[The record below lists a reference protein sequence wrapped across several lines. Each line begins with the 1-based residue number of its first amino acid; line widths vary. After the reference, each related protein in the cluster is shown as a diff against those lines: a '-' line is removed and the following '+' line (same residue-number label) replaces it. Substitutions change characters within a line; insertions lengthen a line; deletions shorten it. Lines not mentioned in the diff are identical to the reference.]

1 MTNIHRSF
9 MIQRE
14 SGSFPLIIFGRFDRT
29 ELFIQEETIEIMSNI
44 SQKQRLIQN
53 YTLMGVECFCI
64 ILSFTL
70 AIFTRGVQESWA
82 SFSRSYMMTIAYI
95 LFFHLLSYYLFDW
108 NTNIFKRGYYVEFIA
123 VFKYN
128 VVLILIL
135 SFFLF
140 VTKIADD
147 FSRLVFVFF
156 FIYNT
161 LFTYLGHLLMK
172 QYFIRIY
179 RRSSSSNKL
188 FLITTSEHAQPVLEK
203 LTTSPEWSFE
213 VAGIALLDQKS
224 ERTPDSIQKIP
235 VIARSDDL
243 YEQLKVQVVDEIFIH
258 LPDYPRTQ
266 IEELITKFESM
277 GITVH
282 VNIDYFNNVIAHKTT
297 ESFAGFTV
305 LSYEASTFD
314 YRRLLIKRVMDIAG
328 SLVGL
333 AITAVLTP
341 FIAVA
346 IKLDSKGPVFFR
358 QKRVGKNGRYF
369 YLYKFRSMTTDAEER
384 KKELMAQNEMDGPM
398 FKVENDPRVTKVG
411 AFLRKTSLDELPQF
425 YNILIGNMSLVG
437 TRPPTVDEFKQYDLY
452 YRRRLSIKPGLT
464 GLWQVSGRSNITD
477 FQDVLKLDLEYID
490 NWSLSSDIR
499 ILLMTVWVVVMK
511 RGAR

>member
-1 MTNIHRSF
+1 
-9 MIQRE
+9 
-14 SGSFPLIIFGRFDRT
+14 
-29 ELFIQEETIEIMSNI
+29 MSNI

-53 YTLMGVECFCI
+53 YTLMGVECVCI
-64 ILSFTL
+64 VLSFSL
-70 AIFTRGVQESWA
+70 AILTRGLEESYLVY
-82 SFSRSYMMTIAYI
+82 SRSYVTTIAYI
-95 LFFHLLSYYLFDW
+95 LFFHLLSYYMFDW
-108 NTNIFKRGYYVEFIA
+108 NTNIFKRGYYIEFVA

-156 FIYNT
+156 FVYNV
-161 LFTYLGHLLMK
+161 LLTYVGHLLLK
-172 QYFIRIY
+172 QYFIKVY
-179 RRSSSSNKL
+179 RKSSSSNKL
-188 FLITTSEHAQPVLEK
+188 FLITVSDYAEQILAQLTS
-203 LTTSPEWSFE
+203 SPEWSFE
-213 VAGIALLDQKS
+213 VSGIALLDQEK
-224 ERTPDSIQKIP
+224 ETAHEAIQDIP
-235 VIARSDDL
+235 IIAGKKDL
-243 YEQLKVQVVDEIFIH
+243 YEQLKIQIVDEVFLH
-258 LPDYPRTQ
+258 LPDYPRNQ
-266 IEELITKFESM
+266 IEELITQFESM

-305 LSYEASTFD
+305 LSYEAATFD
-314 YRRLLIKRVMDIAG
+314 YRRLLIKRIMDIGGAII
-328 SLVGL
+328 GL
-333 AITAVLTP
+333 AITAVLAP
-341 FIAVA
+341 FIAIA

-369 YLYKFRSMTTDAEER
+369 YLYKFRSMSTDAEER

-398 FKVENDPRVTKVG
+398 FKVENDPRVTRVG

-425 YNILIGNMSLVG
+425 YNILIGDMSLVG
-437 TRPPTVDEFKQYDLY
+437 TRPPTVDEFKEYDLY

-464 GLWQVSGRSNITD
+464 GLWQVSGRSDITD
-477 FQDVLKLDLEYID
+477 FQDVLKLDLQYID

>member
-1 MTNIHRSF
+1 
-9 MIQRE
+9 
-14 SGSFPLIIFGRFDRT
+14 
-29 ELFIQEETIEIMSNI
+29 MSNI

-53 YTLMGVECFCI
+53 YTLMTVECFCI

-70 AIFTRGVQESWA
+70 AIFTRGVQSSW
-82 SFSRSYMMTIAYI
+82 STFSRSYMMTIAYI

-108 NTNIFKRGYYVEFIA
+108 NTNIFKRGYYVELIA

-156 FIYNT
+156 FLYNII
-161 LFTYLGHLLMK
+161 LTYIGHLLMK
-172 QYFIRIY
+172 QYFTSVY
-179 RRSSSSNKL
+179 RRSPSSNKMYIL
-188 FLITTSEHAQPVLEK
+188 TVSDYAEQILSTLTS
-203 LTTSPEWSFE
+203 SPEWSFE
-213 VAGIALLDQKS
+213 VTGIALLDRKK
-224 ERTPDSIQKIP
+224 EDAREAVRGVP
-235 VIARSDDL
+235 VIAGRDDL
-243 YEQLKVQVVDEIFIH
+243 YEQLKVKVIDEVFIH
-258 LPDYPRTQ
+258 LPDYPRSE
-266 IEELITKFESM
+266 IEELIIKFESM

-314 YRRLLIKRVMDIAG
+314 YRRLLIKRVMDIIG

-341 FIAVA
+341 FIAIA
-346 IKLDSKGPVFFR
+346 IKLDSKGPVFFA

-369 YLYKFRSMTTDAEER
+369 NLYKFRSMTTDAEER

-398 FKVENDPRVTKVG
+398 FKVENDPRVTRVG

-425 YNILIGNMSLVG
+425 YNILTGSMSLVG

-477 FQDVLKLDLEYID
+477 FKDVLKLDLEYID

>member
-1 MTNIHRSF
+1 
-9 MIQRE
+9 
-14 SGSFPLIIFGRFDRT
+14 
-29 ELFIQEETIEIMSNI
+29 MSNI

-53 YTLMGVECFCI
+53 YTLLGVECICI
-64 ILSFTL
+64 VLSFTL
-70 AIFTRGVQESWA
+70 AIFTRGIQESWHI
-82 SFSRSYMMTIAYI
+82 FSRSYMMTIAYI
-95 LFFHLLSYYLFDW
+95 LFFHLLSYYMFDW

-156 FIYNT
+156 FVYNI
-161 LFTYLGHLLMK
+161 LLTYIGHLLLK
-172 QYFIRIY
+172 QYFVKIY
-179 RRSSSSNKL
+179 RTSSSSNKL
-188 FLITTSEHAQPVLEK
+188 FLITYSDYAEQVLAQ
-203 LTTSPEWSFE
+203 LTDSPEWSYE
-213 VAGIALLDQKS
+213 VSGIALLDQEK
-224 ERTPDSIQKIP
+224 ETAHKTIRDIP
-235 VIARSDDL
+235 VIAGKEDL
-243 YEQLKVQVVDEIFIH
+243 FEQLKVQVVDEVFLH
-258 LPDYPRTQ
+258 LPDYPRNQ
-266 IEELITKFESM
+266 IEELITQFESM
-277 GITVH
+277 GVTVH
-282 VNIDYFNNVIAHKTT
+282 VNIDYFNNVMAHKTT

-305 LSYEASTFD
+305 LSYEAATFD
-314 YRRLLIKRVMDIAG
+314 YRRLVIKRIMDIIG
-328 SLVGL
+328 SLIGL
-333 AITAVLTP
+333 TITAVLTP
-341 FIAVA
+341 FIAIA
-346 IKLDSKGPVFFR
+346 IKLDSKGPVFFA

-437 TRPPTVDEFKQYDLY
+437 TRPPTVDEFKEYDLY

-464 GLWQVSGRSNITD
+464 GLWQVSGRSDITD
-477 FQDVLKLDLEYID
+477 FKDVLKLDLQYID

>member
-1 MTNIHRSF
+1 
-9 MIQRE
+9 
-14 SGSFPLIIFGRFDRT
+14 
-29 ELFIQEETIEIMSNI
+29 MSNI

-53 YTLMGVECFCI
+53 YTLLGVECICI
-64 ILSFTL
+64 VLSFTL
-70 AIFTRGVQESWA
+70 AIFTRGVQESWYT
-82 SFSRSYMMTIAYI
+82 FSRSYMMTIAYI
-95 LFFHLLSYYLFDW
+95 LFFHLLSYYMFDW
-108 NTNIFKRGYYVEFIA
+108 NINIFKRGYYVEFIA

-161 LFTYLGHLLMK
+161 ILTYIGHLLLK
-172 QYFIRIY
+172 QYFVKIY
-179 RRSSSSNKL
+179 RTSSSSNKL
-188 FLITTSEHAQPVLEK
+188 FLITFSDYAEQVLAQ
-203 LTTSPEWSFE
+203 LTDSPEWSYE
-213 VAGIALLDQKS
+213 VSGIALLDQEK
-224 ERTPDSIQKIP
+224 ETAHKTIRDIP
-235 VIARSDDL
+235 VIAGKEDL
-243 YEQLKVQVVDEIFIH
+243 FEQLKVQVVDEVFLH
-258 LPDYPRTQ
+258 LPDYPRNQ
-266 IEELITKFESM
+266 IEELITQFESM
-277 GITVH
+277 GVTVH
-282 VNIDYFNNVIAHKTT
+282 VNIDYFNNVMAHKTT

-305 LSYEASTFD
+305 LSYEAATFD
-314 YRRLLIKRVMDIAG
+314 YRRLVIKRIMDIIG

-333 AITAVLTP
+333 TITAVLTP
-341 FIAVA
+341 FIAIA
-346 IKLDSKGPVFFR
+346 IKLDSKGPVFFA

-464 GLWQVSGRSNITD
+464 GLWQVSGRSDITD
-477 FQDVLKLDLEYID
+477 FKDVLKLDLQYID

>member
-1 MTNIHRSF
+1 
-9 MIQRE
+9 
-14 SGSFPLIIFGRFDRT
+14 
-29 ELFIQEETIEIMSNI
+29 MSNI

-53 YTLMGVECFCI
+53 YTLMTVECFCI

-70 AIFTRGVQESWA
+70 AIFTRGVQSSW
-82 SFSRSYMMTIAYI
+82 STFSRSYMMTIAYI

-108 NTNIFKRGYYVEFIA
+108 NTNIFKRGYYVELIA

-156 FIYNT
+156 FLYNII
-161 LFTYLGHLLMK
+161 LTYIGHLLMK
-172 QYFIRIY
+172 QYFTSVY
-179 RRSSSSNKL
+179 RRSPSSNKMYIL
-188 FLITTSEHAQPVLEK
+188 TVSDYAEQILSTLTS
-203 LTTSPEWSFE
+203 SPEWSFE
-213 VAGIALLDQKS
+213 VTGIALLDRKK
-224 ERTPDSIQKIP
+224 EDAREAVRGVP
-235 VIARSDDL
+235 VIAGRDDL
-243 YEQLKVQVVDEIFIH
+243 YEQLKVKVIDEVFIH
-258 LPDYPRTQ
+258 LPDYPRSE
-266 IEELITKFESM
+266 IEELIIKFESM

-314 YRRLLIKRVMDIAG
+314 YRRLLIKRVMDIIG

-341 FIAVA
+341 FIAIA
-346 IKLDSKGPVFFR
+346 IKLDSKGPVFFA

-369 YLYKFRSMTTDAEER
+369 NLYKFRSMTTDAEER

-398 FKVENDPRVTKVG
+398 FKVENDPRVTRVG

-425 YNILIGNMSLVG
+425 YNILTGSMSLVG
-437 TRPPTVDEFKQYDLY
+437 TRPPTVDEFKEYDLY

-477 FQDVLKLDLEYID
+477 FKDVLKLDLEYID